1 MDATPTVSVPA
12 DQAGSNAEN
21 TGPTVTVPQARQA
34 LRAEQL
40 VIDMDK
46 PDVVIHYAGS
56 PTGESEPATAKA
68 AVVPIADPAPLG
80 LTALALPLF
89 ALSWINIG
97 MMEHSNVPV
106 VLASLLF
113 YGGLGQLIVA
123 LWETRRG
130 NMFGTVAFGT
140 FGCFNLA
147 LWYFLSY
154 GMEEI
159 PKAQHG
165 GAMALFLA
173 VWAVPAAILWVA
185 SFRTTVVTNV
195 IFLLATALFVVAA
208 WGNGANI
215 DWMLK
220 AGGWIGIALAA
231 TAWYGCAAALFHH
244 AFGRTVLPNPSLE
257 KQ

>member
-12 DQAGSNAEN
+12 DQAGASTE
-21 TGPTVTVPQARQA
+21 TGGTVTVPQARQA
-34 LRAEQL
+34 LKAEQL
-40 VIDMDK
+40 ILDMDK

-56 PTGESEPATAKA
+56 PISESEPATAKA

-80 LTALALPLF
+80 LTALALPLA

-97 MMEHSNVPV
+97 FADKSNVPV
-106 VLASLLF
+106 VLASLLL

-147 LWYFLSY
+147 LWYFLTY
-154 GMEEI
+154 GLEEI
-159 PKAQHG
+159 PKAQHAT
-165 GAMALFLA
+165 AMALFMA
-173 VWAVPAAILWVA
+173 VWAIPAAILWVA

-195 IFLLATALFVVAA
+195 IFMLATVLFIVAA
-208 WGNGANI
+208 WGNGAGI
-215 DWMLK
+215 DTMLK
-220 AGGWIGIALAA
+220 AGGWVGIALAA

-244 AFGRTVLPNPSLE
+244 AFGRTVLPNPILE
-257 KQ
+257 KH